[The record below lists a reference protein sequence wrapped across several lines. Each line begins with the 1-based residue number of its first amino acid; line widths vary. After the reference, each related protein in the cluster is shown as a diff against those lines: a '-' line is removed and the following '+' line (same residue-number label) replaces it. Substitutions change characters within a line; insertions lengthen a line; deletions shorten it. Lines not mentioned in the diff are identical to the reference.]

1 MFSFQF
7 SPQPPKDYKQKKP
20 LVMNIGLKYQTKK
33 THFNFQL
40 RRESWASFNDN
51 ATEFSWSNNEKR
63 EVSKIAFCQKNG
75 RVRN

>member
-51 ATEFSWSNNEKR
+51 ATEFSWSNNEKSG
-63 EVSKIAFCQKNG
+63 VKNCLLPKK
-75 RVRN
+75 RKSS